1 MSLDLLIFFFFFF
14 KYHLHFFFFTDVDN
28 IYMYLILK
36 ESKSVNH
43 FIFCDY
49 LTAMKIVVPENF
61 DFQ

>member
-1 MSLDLLIFFFFFF
+1 MSLDLLIFFFFF
-14 KYHLHFFFFTDVDN
+14 LNTTSIFFFTDVDN